1 MWAAQNLGGGMG
13 EQGRSRA
20 KSPPT
25 HWRGSHG
32 NLGGWSLW
40 VVVLLLRFRVNIEF
54 RRHFKRQAT
63 IYGQKTVS
71 DGRNSCRLCPALLIM
86 TPEPDPNFKKEKNQV
101 HTVIRVRKL
110 FFENPQQTAKIARK
124 MIFDRSAKV

>member
-1 MWAAQNLGGGMG
+1 MG

-20 KSPPT
+20 KAPPT

-40 VVVLLLRFRVNIEF
+40 VVVPVLLLRFRVNIEF

-63 IYGQKTVS
+63 I
-71 DGRNSCRLCPALLIM
+71 LWP
-86 TPEPDPNFKKEKNQV
+86 KN
-101 HTVIRVRKL
+101 RVRWS
-110 FFENPQQTAKIARK
+110 QQLSPVPSSVNYDAGT
-124 MIFDRSAKV
+124 